1 MPSTGEARNFN
12 LMRAGEWKGRCE
24 RPTFGNMPTVRLM
37 LKGASLADVPLVQAS
52 IAPCYSCTDR

>member
-1 MPSTGEARNFN
+1 
-12 LMRAGEWKGRCE
+12 MRAGEWKGRCE